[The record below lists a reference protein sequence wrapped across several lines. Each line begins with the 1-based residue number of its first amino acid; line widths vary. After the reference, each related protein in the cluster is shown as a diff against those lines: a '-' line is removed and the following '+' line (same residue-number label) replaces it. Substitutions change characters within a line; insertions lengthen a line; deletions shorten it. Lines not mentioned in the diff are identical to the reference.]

1 VGGIMLNL
9 TRLQHATALGREHN
23 FARAAA
29 TLGLTQPAL
38 TRSIQT
44 LERELGVKLFDRQAR
59 GTVPTAFGDLVLKHA
74 DELLSRE
81 AQLRRDLVKMTTL
94 EVGDLRVGAGPYPA
108 RTILGPTLAQ
118 LCGNESH
125 FRIAVTIDRV
135 QRLRELLLN
144 GDIDLFIGDS
154 SVNRDEALDVIPLKE
169 RPTVLYCRTGHPLAH
184 AREVRTADVLKF
196 PLGFPNPRPEQQE
209 AAKQI
214 LQQEASTQRMTLL
227 ADDISLLSSVVR
239 NSDCVGFATPEAIID
254 EVRFGQVVI
263 LPYHLPPVF
272 GSKLCIAKLR
282 DATLS
287 PLASV
292 FITAV
297 QQHDASEFIL
307 EHSAIFAADD
317 KLAAAS

>member
-1 VGGIMLNL
+1 MLNL
-9 TRLQHATALGREHN
+9 TRLQHAMALGREHN
-23 FARAAA
+23 FARAAG

-74 DELLSRE
+74 QELLTRE
-81 AQLRRDLVKMTTL
+81 KDLRRDLQKMTTL
-94 EVGDLRVGAGPYPA
+94 EVGNLRVGAGPYPA

-125 FRIAVTIDRV
+125 FRIAVTIDHV
-135 QRLRELLLN
+135 QRLRELLLA
-144 GDIDLFIGDS
+144 GEIDLFIGDTS
-154 SVNRDEALDVIPLKE
+154 ANHDDALDVIALKE
-169 RPTVLYCRTGHPLAH
+169 RPTVLYCRKGHPLAH
-184 AREVRTADVLKF
+184 AREVRAGDVLRF

-209 AAKQI
+209 AAKRI
-214 LQQEASTQRMTLL
+214 LQEEETTKQRMTLL

-272 GSKLCIAKLR
+272 GSKLGIAKIK

>member
-1 VGGIMLNL
+1 MLNL
-9 TRLQHATALGREHN
+9 TRLQHAMALGREHN

-74 DELLSRE
+74 EELLTRE
-81 AQLRRDLVKMTTL
+81 HDLRRDLQKMTTL

-118 LCGNESH
+118 LCGNDSH
-125 FRIAVTIDRV
+125 FRISVTIDHV
-135 QRLRELLLN
+135 QRLRELLLA
-144 GDIDLFIGDS
+144 GEIDLFIGDS
-154 SVNRDEALDVIPLKE
+154 SANRDDVLDIIPLKE

-184 AREVRTADVLKF
+184 AREVRAGDVLRF

-209 AAKQI
+209 AARQI
-214 LQQEASTQRMTLL
+214 LHEEEATKQRMTLL

-272 GSKLCIAKLR
+272 GSKLCIAKVKG
-282 DATLS
+282 ATLS

-292 FITAV
+292 FVTAV

>member
-1 VGGIMLNL
+1 MLNL
-9 TRLQHATALGREHN
+9 TRLQHAMALGREHN
-23 FARAAA
+23 FARAAG

-74 DELLSRE
+74 EELLARE
-81 AQLRRDLVKMTTL
+81 KDLRRDLQKMTTL
-94 EVGDLRVGAGPYPA
+94 EVGSLRVGAGPYPA

-125 FRIAVTIDRV
+125 FRIAVTIDHM
-135 QRLRELLLN
+135 QRLRELLLA
-144 GDIDLFIGDS
+144 GEIDLFIGES
-154 SVNRDEALDVIPLKE
+154 STNHDDALDVIALKE
-169 RPTVLYCRTGHPLAH
+169 RPTVLYCRKGHPLAH
-184 AREVRTADVLKF
+184 AREVRTGDVLRF
-196 PLGFPNPRPEQQE
+196 PLGFPHPRPEQQE
-209 AAKQI
+209 AANQI
-214 LQQEASTQRMTLL
+214 LHEEEATTKQRMTLL

-272 GSKLCIAKLR
+272 GSKLVIAKIK

>member
-1 VGGIMLNL
+1 MLNL
-9 TRLQHATALGREHN
+9 TRLQHAMALGREHN

-74 DELLSRE
+74 EELLTRE
-81 AQLRRDLVKMTTL
+81 QDLRRDLQKMTTL

-125 FRIAVTIDRV
+125 FRIAVTIDHV
-135 QRLRELLLN
+135 QRLRELLLA
-144 GDIDLFIGDS
+144 GEIDLFIGDS
-154 SVNRDEALDVIPLKE
+154 SANRDDVLDIIPLKE

-184 AREVRTADVLKF
+184 ARELRAGDVLRF

-209 AAKQI
+209 AARQI
-214 LQQEASTQRMTLL
+214 LHEEETTKRRMTLL

-272 GSKLCIAKLR
+272 GSKLGIAKVKG
-282 DATLS
+282 ATLS

>member
-1 VGGIMLNL
+1 MLNL
-9 TRLQHATALGREHN
+9 TRLQHAMALGREHN

-74 DELLSRE
+74 EELLTRE
-81 AQLRRDLVKMTTL
+81 QDLRRDLQKMTTL

-125 FRIAVTIDRV
+125 FRIAVTIDHV
-135 QRLRELLLN
+135 QRLRELLLA
-144 GDIDLFIGDS
+144 GEIDLFIGDS
-154 SVNRDEALDVIPLKE
+154 SANRDDVLDIIPLKE

-184 AREVRTADVLKF
+184 ARELRAGDVLRF

-209 AAKQI
+209 AARQI
-214 LQQEASTQRMTLL
+214 LHEEETTKQRMTLL

-272 GSKLCIAKLR
+272 GSKLGIAKVKG
-282 DATLS
+282 ATLS

>member
-1 VGGIMLNL
+1 MLNF
-9 TRLQHATALGREHN
+9 TRLQHAVALGREHN
-23 FARAAA
+23 FARAAG

-74 DELLSRE
+74 QELLTRE
-81 AQLRRDLVKMTTL
+81 QELRRELQKMTNL

-125 FRIAVTIDRV
+125 FRISVKIDQV
-135 QRLRELLLN
+135 GNLREQLLR
-144 GDIDLFIGDS
+144 GDIDLFIGD
-154 SVNRDEALDVIPLKE
+154 VADVRDDALDIIPLKE

-184 AREVRTADVLKF
+184 AREVRTADVLRF

-209 AAKQI
+209 AARQI
-214 LQQEASTQRMTLL
+214 LEQEHATAKQRMRLL

-239 NSDCVGFATPEAIID
+239 NSDCVGFATPEAIIE
-254 EVRFGQVVI
+254 EVRIGQVVI
-263 LPYHLPPVF
+263 LPYRLPPVF
-272 GSKLCIAKLR
+272 GSKHCIAKVK

-297 QQHDASEFIL
+297 QQNDASEFIL